1 MPSEFV
7 SVPGIKMPWI
17 FIPITSISYHVK
29 FTPLMVKR
37 FRWEVNFLSSIAF
50 NGQNILIFMKEIAVI
65 AQDTNAVCTECGGS
79 IILTK
84 IGYTCSKCG
93 IVQGKHFTSDNFFL
107 NQNEKYDVKTSK
119 QFVALGKQLDNVSD
133 LGSYI
138 DFYKTGYFFDVKN
151 MPLPPD
157 KQKLF
162 FRLKYTRDFRARLDQ
177 NETYYR
183 IVKIMK
189 DVSNN
194 LNFLA
199 DARKRA
205 VYLYNK
211 MIKGAPKT
219 NNKVPNH
226 VSLIATSLFLA
237 SREYCSYAPVTIQE
251 ICLAFQDLGHRVNC
265 KMIIRDMLEFKQYMD
280 LKRINHDSKDYLERL
295 TNNLYYDKQCNA
307 RFEKK
312 NNRGDLKP
320 YIQEIKA
327 WSLKILELI
336 PKFVKNSRNPFIL
349 AGAAVYGADWI
360 IARKKGTKRVLT
372 QKLLADATG
381 IAEYSIRDHYCSVI
395 KQIIEKM

>member
-1 MPSEFV
+1 
-7 SVPGIKMPWI
+7 
-17 FIPITSISYHVK
+17 
-29 FTPLMVKR
+29 
-37 FRWEVNFLSSIAF
+37 
-50 NGQNILIFMKEIAVI
+50 MKEIAI
-65 AQDTNAVCTECGGS
+65 NQQDNNATCTDCGGDL
-79 IILTK
+79 ILTK
-84 IGYTCSKCG
+84 IGFTCSKCG
-93 IVQGKHFTSDNFFL
+93 IVHENHYTSDNFFL
-107 NQNEKYDVKTSK
+107 NHSEKYDVKSSK

-133 LGSYI
+133 LGSFI
-138 DFYKTGYFFDVKN
+138 DFYNTGYFLDAN
-151 MPLPPD
+151 NAPLSPD

-194 LNFLA
+194 LNFLP
-199 DARKRA
+199 DVRKRA

-211 MIKGAPKT
+211 MIKGTPKT
-219 NNKVPNH
+219 KNKIPNH

-251 ICLAFQDLGHRVNC
+251 ICLAFQELGHRVKC

-280 LKRINHDSKDYLERL
+280 LKRINHESKDYLERL
-295 TNNLYYDKQCNA
+295 SNNLYYDACCNA
-307 RFEKK
+307 RFKKK
-312 NNRGDLKP
+312 NETGDMKP
-320 YIQEIKA
+320 YIQDLKA
-327 WSLKILELI
+327 YSLKILNLI

-349 AGAAVYGADWI
+349 AGAAIYGADWI
-360 IARKKGTKRVLT
+360 LAKKNKTKRVLT
-372 QKLLADATG
+372 QKILAEATG